1 MQESYQEQY
10 YKICNQIID
19 NPYKIVESRIGDV
32 RSRFGHQIRV
42 NLTDEF
48 PLMDL
53 KKIKFSNVLHE
64 LLWFVKGDTN
74 IKYLKENKCGI
85 WDDDCFRYYNEK
97 FIPMG
102 FPQMSKDEFI
112 DSILED
118 RKYGFFSKEK
128 NKYLSY
134 HFGDLEKIY
143 GYQWRHFN
151 GKTDQ
156 LTNCINTLKRNPD
169 DRRMI
174 VTAHNP
180 TDIEEGNVGLPSCH
194 SFFSF
199 YSFPIDEETKKEMRK
214 CGDNRERYLCV
225 NLFQRSADIFLGVP
239 YNAPSYSILLMMIA
253 KLVNMVPYEVILN
266 FSDTHIYESHMNAVK
281 IWSERFKNVVKN
293 DDGESEL
300 DDTYCKST
308 LTING
313 NQKTI
318 DDFKFEDFVLCN
330 YNPQP
335 YIKAELLT

>member
-10 YKICNQIID
+10 YKICNQII
-19 NPYKIVESRIGDV
+19 NHPYKVVKSRIGDV
-32 RSRFGHQIRV
+32 RSRFGHQIRI
-42 NLTDEF
+42 NLIDEF

-64 LLWFVKGDTN
+64 LLWFIKGDTN

-102 FPQMSKDEFI
+102 FPQMSKEEFI
-112 DSILED
+112 TSVLED
-118 RKYGFFSKEK
+118 RKYTIFSKEK
-128 NKYLSY
+128 NKHLTY

-156 LTNCINTLKRNPD
+156 LTNCINTLKTNPD

-180 TDIEEGNVGLPSCH
+180 TDIEDGNVGLPSCH
-194 SFFSF
+194 NYFQF
-199 YSFPIDEETKKEMRK
+199 YTYPDPSSNKRNIAMEVH
-214 CGDNRERYLCV
+214 L
-225 NLFQRSADIFLGVP
+225 RSNDIFLGNA
-239 YNAPSYSILLMMIA
+239 YNCASYAILLKMIA
-253 KLVNMVPYEVILN
+253 KLVDMNPTEILFN
-266 FSDTHIYESHMNAVK
+266 INDAHIYESHMNAVK
-281 IWSERFKNVVKN
+281 IWLDRYEKILSY
-293 DDGESEL
+293 
-300 DDTYCKST
+300 DDTYCKSI

-318 DDFKFEDFVLCN
+318 DDFKFEDFVLTN
-330 YNPQP
+330 YNPQS